1 MPAWWAEFCP
11 FYYACFPINIEFCK
25 NITQSDQKAS
35 VVSLADVDAQGK
47 NTRNSWYKMIL
58 PWLIYPIPPSSRL
71 WISLDRDGT
80 QAMVSRALNIKP
92 DNNNNSN
99 DNDDDATI

>member
-1 MPAWWAEFCP
+1 M
-11 FYYACFPINIEFCK
+11 NIEFCK
-25 NITQSDQKAS
+25 NITQPEQKAS

-58 PWLIYPIPPSSRL
+58 PWLIYPIPPSSHL
-71 WISLDRDGT
+71 WISMDRDGT